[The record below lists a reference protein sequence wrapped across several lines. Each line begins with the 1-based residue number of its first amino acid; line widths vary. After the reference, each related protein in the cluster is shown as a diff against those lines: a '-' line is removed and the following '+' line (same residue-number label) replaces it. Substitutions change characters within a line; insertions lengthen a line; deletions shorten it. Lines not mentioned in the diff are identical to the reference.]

1 MSDGKER
8 LNDIIRFI
16 MLAFPV
22 LGVIAIVWQLKGYSD
37 RWLHVFI
44 SIMIY
49 VIMAITQSWWTAVL
63 LLLHSGGI
71 IWLRDEKSESEIARL
86 ELQRAQIDALTKQN
100 KEQER

>member
-16 MLAFPV
+16 MLAFPI
-22 LGVIAIVWQLKGYSD
+22 LGVIAIAWQLRGHSD

-44 SIMIY
+44 SVMIY
-49 VIMAITQSWWTAVL
+49 VIMALTQSWWVVVL

-71 IWLRDEKSESEIARL
+71 ILLRNEKSESEISRLKLQQAR
-86 ELQRAQIDALTKQN
+86 IDALIKQN
-100 KEQER
+100 KEQ